1 MKKLLFIAVV
11 LFAGYSAFSNQYGLG
26 VNETPSS
33 VSQQD
38 VDKSNVVNETPPP
51 VSGQDTG
58 QSDAVIA
65 RAFSSHE
72 SNVQVS
78 GQGVVMRLLPDDNRG
93 SRHQKFI
100 LKLSSGQMLLVAH
113 NMDLAPE
120 IKGLREGDFVQFY
133 GEYEWN
139 EKGGIVH
146 WTHRDPRGSHV
157 DGWLQHQGQ
166 KYQ

>member
-1 MKKLLFIAVV
+1 MKKILLVAVV
-11 LFAGYSAFSNQYGLG
+11 VFVGYAVFNNQSGLG
-26 VNETPSS
+26 VNEAPLP

-38 VDKSNVVNETPPP
+38 IDKSNAINEAPHPI
-51 VSGQDTG
+51 SGQDADK
-58 QSDAVIA
+58 SDAVIA

-72 SNVQVS
+72 SNVQIS
-78 GQGVVMRLLPDDNRG
+78 GQGVVKKLLPDDNRG
-93 SRHQKFI
+93 SRHQKFL
-100 LKLSSGQMLLVAH
+100 LKLSSGHMLLVAH
-113 NMDLAPE
+113 NIDLAPK
-120 IKGLREGDFVQFY
+120 INNLREGDAVQFY

-139 EKGGIVH
+139 EKGGILH